1 MIKKYTRKTF
11 IYTAVA
17 AGAALILIPMA
28 AAVASSFKTQNEIM
42 HSFFSLPGKLN
53 LSNYQQILSRSDYYY
68 ALRNTVMITA
78 VCLILNYLLIPMAS
92 YPIARRMKHEGFF
105 KFLYI
110 FMVSGIFVP
119 FQVRM
124 LPLIKLMNEID
135 MANDLGLILVY
146 VSSAVCEGVFLYC
159 GYLVNIPTD
168 MEEAASIDGASVVQT
183 YVKIMLPLMKPMT
196 ATLIIKNGLW
206 YWNDYLLPS
215 MMLKTAKTRTLTLFQ
230 YNFKTEYLTNYPL
243 IFAAFVL
250 SLIPIMIFYVVM
262 QRRIMDGMTAGAV
275 KG

>member
-1 MIKKYTRKTF
+1 M
-11 IYTAVA
+11 
-17 AGAALILIPMA
+17 
-28 AAVASSFKTQNEIM
+28 
-42 HSFFSLPGKLN
+42 
-53 LSNYQQILSRSDYYY
+53 
-68 ALRNTVMITA
+68 
-78 VCLILNYLLIPMAS
+78 
-92 YPIARRMKHEGFF
+92 
-105 KFLYI
+105 
-110 FMVSGIFVP
+110 
-119 FQVRM
+119 
-124 LPLIKLMNEID
+124 
-135 MANDLGLILVY
+135 
-146 VSSAVCEGVFLYC
+146 
-159 GYLVNIPTD
+159 
-168 MEEAASIDGASVVQT
+168 VQT